1 MITLQDINFLPADH
15 YVGDGEE
22 NDFSFGDAVLDNGME
37 VILTKRAEGYEIGM
51 IWEGKSLQLG
61 AYMANL
67 AYQTAE
73 QVEHLLESA
82 QVRLESFLEYAR
94 IRKEMNRQLWTV

>member
-1 MITLQDINFLPADH
+1 MITLKDIDFLPADY

-37 VILTKRAEGYEIGM
+37 VILTKRVEGYEIGM

-94 IRKEMNRQLWTV
+94 IRKEMNRQLWTA